1 MHSTLGVFPALSAIE
16 PSLQRCSQRRVRQH
30 AGETHHRCEGK
41 KPTLVGY
48 PCCHP
53 GDQHRSGHR
62 SQRSE
67 ECNTPA
73 GPWRH
78 HLSTK
83 QVTRWPRTPRTDR
96 SRPGVSGGHRQTR
109 SDDPEAWTP
118 SEQGSSGRHPA
129 VGQHLPLVAAG
140 ALCPQPAGG
149 IRACPGY
156 DTASYKESE
165 ERSPPGEPG
174 SDEDGAPNRGR
185 GKNAESGQGAEA
197 EGEQGNGRTDQKA
210 GRSRKEAEGRCK
222 GIDRL
227 TS

>member
-16 PSLQRCSQRRVRQH
+16 PSLQPCSQRRVRQH
-30 AGETHHRCEGK
+30 SGDTYHRGDRK

-48 PCCHP
+48 QCSHP
-53 GDQHRSGHR
+53 GDHNRSRQR

-67 ECNTPA
+67 QCNTPA
-73 GPWRH
+73 GPGRD

-83 QVTRWPRTPRTDR
+83 QVTRRTRTPRTDR
-96 SRPGVSGGHRQTR
+96 SRPGISGSHRQAR
-109 SDDPEAWTP
+109 SNDPEAWSR
-118 SEQGSSGRHPA
+118 SEERPGRRHPA
-129 VGQHLPLVAAG
+129 IGQHLPMVAAG

-149 IRACPGY
+149 IRAYPGY
-156 DTASYKESE
+156 DTASYKERE

-174 SDEDGAPNRGR
+174 SNEDGAPDGGR
-185 GKNAESGQGAEA
+185 GQGAEP
-197 EGEQGNGRTDQKA
+197 GQGVEAKGDQSNGPTDQKA
-210 GRSRKEAEGRCK
+210 GRNRKRAEGRCK